1 MDRVVQLDYVPE
13 MNYFS
18 GAQVRGQIM
27 GKHRVPG
34 NFCSEENICINNDMS
49 GRDVQPSRDGESRM
63 SSEM

>member
-13 MNYFS
+13 MNYYS

-27 GKHRVPG
+27 GKQRVPA

-49 GRDVQPSRDGESRM
+49 GRDMQPSRDGESRM